1 MHGDTLLTD
10 VAIILVAAFPLLLAG
25 RRFGVPEVLSFI
37 TAGIAIG
44 PHALGFIA
52 DAPRIEAIAEVGVA
66 LILFFI
72 GLHVPLG
79 RLRAL
84 GRTAFVGGPLQ
95 MALTIALVT
104 GVALAFATPLRLAL
118 FYGVLVALGST
129 AVVLPILAMRDEVA
143 APFARRFLGV
153 SLFQDLAVIPLML
166 LVPAFA
172 SGRGAPSGR
181 EVLTRVSIA
190 VAGVVLLILVARVIV
205 PRLFRAMARA
215 GREAF
220 TASAIVLMV
229 GTIAIAD
236 RLGISPAL
244 GAFAAG
250 LVVGDT
256 EFIHEIEGILRPFR
270 DFLSAL
276 FFTSIGMLLDPR
288 FVFANPLLILSIV
301 VGVVVV
307 KVVAAYPAFRISR
320 AMQRTSVRAAF
331 AIAPIGEF
339 SFLIAQAGKRANI
352 LHDQSEQTFV
362 AVAVITLAATPLL
375 VSTGKWLSERIHE
388 AQADDSG
395 EVAEKPLHRHIIIAG
410 YGLNGQNVGRVLVST
425 KVPHIILDED
435 PDRIGAARAS
445 GSRAMLADA
454 ADPEALTLANIDRAV
469 AVIIAISDPD
479 GTRRIVSFCRK
490 LNRSVHIIVRT
501 RYVSEVERLRKL
513 GADEIIPEEFETSLE
528 IVERALRVLCV
539 PQNIIANQLRVLRD
553 EGYAML
559 RDPGARASSRRLSAL
574 FAAGTSQTFLVLPDT
589 WLERKSISE
598 LRLQQDSVG
607 VAALLRDGRA
617 LSPLPLHEP
626 LQAGDTMLLVGAHED
641 LTRAIARLE
650 HPPEPE
656 PEPVSDSSGPASD
669 RDRSVPSRP

>member
-1 MHGDTLLTD
+1 MHGESLLID
-10 VAIILVAAFPLLLAG
+10 VAITLVAAFPLLLLG
-25 RRFGVPEVLSFI
+25 KRFGVPEVLSFI
-37 TAGIAIG
+37 AAGIIIG
-44 PHALGFIA
+44 PHALRFIGDPA
-52 DAPRIEAIAEVGVA
+52 RIDEIAEIGVA

-84 GRTAFVGGPLQ
+84 GRTAFLGGPLQ
-95 MALTIALVT
+95 MGLTILLVT
-104 GVALAFATPLRLAL
+104 GIALAFGVALRLGI

-172 SGRGAPSGR
+172 SGKGAPSLGA
-181 EVLTRVSIA
+181 VMTRVAIA
-190 VAGVVLLILVARVIV
+190 VIGVVVLILVARVVV
-205 PRLFRAMARA
+205 PRLFRAMARV

-220 TASAIVLMV
+220 TAAAIVLMV
-229 GTIAIAD
+229 GTIAIAEQ
-236 RLGISPAL
+236 LGISPAL

-288 FVFANPLLILSIV
+288 FFLANPLLILAIV
-301 VGVVVV
+301 LGVVIV
-307 KVVAAYPAFRISR
+307 KVLAAYPAFRLSH

-339 SFLIAQAGKRANI
+339 SFLLAQAGKSAGV
-352 LHDQSEQTFV
+352 LHERSEQTFV
-362 AVAVITLAATPLL
+362 AVAVVTLAATPLL
-375 VSTGKWLSERIHE
+375 VSAGKWLSDSIHE
-388 AQADDSG
+388 VSPENAAEHG
-395 EVAEKPLHRHIIIAG
+395 EKPLHGHIIIAG

-425 KVPHIILDED
+425 HIRHVILDED
-435 PDRIGAARAS
+435 PDRITAAREA
-445 GSRAMLADA
+445 GSRALLADGADPDALMLAGIERA
-454 ADPEALTLANIDRAV
+454 A
-469 AVIIAISDPD
+469 AVIVAISDPD

-490 LNRSVHIIVRT
+490 LNKSVHIIVRT
-501 RYVSEVERLRKL
+501 RYVAEVERLRKL
-513 GADEIIPEEFETSLE
+513 GADEVIPEEFETSLE

-574 FAAGTSQTFLVLPDT
+574 FAAGTSQTYLVLPDA
-589 WLERKSISE
+589 WVENKRINE
-598 LRLQQDSVG
+598 LKLQQDNVA
-607 VAALLRDGRA
+607 VAALLRDGKA
-617 LSPLPLHEP
+617 LSPLPLDEP
-626 LQAGDTMLLVGAHED
+626 LQPGDTMLLVGAHED

-650 HPPEPE
+650 HP
-656 PEPVSDSSGPASD
+656 G
-669 RDRSVPSRP
+669 